1 MKSIKTLLTVVSIII
16 ICLSMT
22 VLEVTSYIETKQMVE
37 TEVKTSMTS
46 TTQSTAKE
54 IGLWLDIRKSEM
66 ESIASCPVFVNGSR
80 QDIIDYMSSETS
92 RLPLYSAFWL
102 SDANGDWYS
111 ATGTTGS
118 ISERPYYKELL
129 ATGKTVISDPLLG
142 KADGKMAVVVA
153 VPIKV
158 NGTIKAIWGGNV
170 KLDELVQYISSIKV
184 KQNGYASLN
193 LTDGTVIANPNK
205 DLILKYNPLKDEK
218 IEPKLKE
225 IYENMFKG
233 ETNVEYYGFNKQY
246 ISYKP
251 VSGINWTVSLIVSK
265 SEFTGPL
272 TQQIYKSA
280 LTLII
285 TLVIVIILF
294 LFMLNKILKPLKT
307 IEDMSLCIS
316 DGDLSVAKVR
326 VNSKNEF
333 GRLAKTFENMII
345 NLRGLIEQVS
355 ISSDNVATASRLLTE
370 SSEQTSDASNHIA
383 TTIMNI
389 SEGANKQVEVVNE
402 TSSEIKEMDK
412 KIKNM
417 AENTDSMIE
426 TVGETANAAQ
436 LGSKA
441 VSEVIVQMAKI
452 EKAVNSSANVVEI
465 LGESSK
471 EIGQIVDTISTIAKQ
486 TNLLA
491 LNAAIEAACAG
502 EAGKGFAVVAEEVRK
517 LSEES
522 SVASMRIAKLIG
534 DIQRET
540 DDVII
545 VMKEGTQEVKNG
557 TDVVNSTGKAFSQI
571 SQAVEC
577 VAAQVRSVSETVE
590 QISSN
595 SNKIVTS
602 IHKIEKIG
610 GDTAEKTQTV
620 TATTEEQ
627 SASMYEIAGSSQ
639 NLLKL
644 SEDLHEAISKF
655 KL

>member
-1 MKSIKTLLTVVSIII
+1 MKSIKTLLTVAIIPI

-22 VLEVTSYIETKQMVE
+22 VLEVTSYIGTKQMVD
-37 TEVKTSMTS
+37 TEVQTTMTS
-46 TTQSTAKE
+46 STQSTAKE
-54 IGLWLDIRKSEM
+54 IGLWLDIRKAEM
-66 ESIASCPVFVNGSR
+66 ESIANSPVFLKGTK

-118 ISERPYYKELL
+118 INERPYYKELL

-170 KLDELVQYISSIKV
+170 KLDELTQYISSIKV
-184 KQNGYASLN
+184 KENGYASLN
-193 LTDGTVIANPNK
+193 LLDGTVIANPNN
-205 DLILKYNPLKDEK
+205 DLILKYNPLKDEQ
-218 IEPKLKE
+218 IEPKLKG
-225 IYENMFKG
+225 IYENICKG
-233 ETNVEYYGFNKQY
+233 ETNVEYYASNKQY
-246 ISYKP
+246 ISYTTVP
-251 VSGINWTVSLIVSK
+251 GINWTISLMASE

-272 TQQIYKSA
+272 VQQIFESA
-280 LTLII
+280 LALGITLII
-285 TLVIVIILF
+285 VIFLF
-294 LFMLNKILKPLKT
+294 LFMLNKMLKPLKT
-307 IEDMSLCIS
+307 IENMAFRIS
-316 DGDLSVAKVR
+316 DGDFSVTKVK

-345 NLRGLIEQVS
+345 NLRGFIEQVS
-355 ISSDNVATASRLLTE
+355 SSADNVSAASKQLTE
-370 SSEQTSDASNHIA
+370 SSEQTSYAANHIA
-383 TTIMNI
+383 TTIMDV
-389 SEGANKQVEVVNE
+389 SEGANKQMEAVNQ
-402 TSSEIKEMDK
+402 TSSAIEEMDK

-417 AENTDSMIE
+417 ADNTECMIE

-436 LGSKA
+436 LGSK
-441 VSEVIVQMAKI
+441 VVDKVIVQMSKI
-452 EKAVNSSANVVEI
+452 EKAVNSSANVVGI
-465 LGESSK
+465 VGKSSK
-471 EIGQIVDTISTIAKQ
+471 EIGQIVDTISTIAEQ

-491 LNAAIEAACAG
+491 LNAAIEAARAG
-502 EAGKGFAVVAEEVRK
+502 ESGKGFAIVAEEVRK
-517 LSEES
+517 LSEQS
-522 SVASMRIAKLIG
+522 NVASMQIAKLIG

-540 DDVII
+540 DNAVV
-545 VMKEGTQEVKNG
+545 VMKEGTKEVRNG
-557 TDVVNSTGKAFSQI
+557 TDVVNSAGKAFSQI
-571 SQAVEC
+571 SQSVEHVAV
-577 VAAQVRSVSETVE
+577 QVRSVSETVK

-602 IHKIEKIG
+602 TYEIEKISSE
-610 GDTAEKTQTV
+610 TAEKTQTV

-627 SASMYEIAGSSQ
+627 SAAMYEIAESSQ